1 MNPHRKVDEMKK
13 KLPNKTDKTLYYKEI
28 TNLHGLV
35 SRKFDECES
44 KIFDAQDAVGY
55 SNLARTTKTKL
66 LKMFQNVWADMNE
79 IVDTIGRVGKVK

>member
-1 MNPHRKVDEMKK
+1 MKHEK
-13 KLPNKTDKTLYYKEI
+13 KEKTKKADKALYYKEI

-35 SRKFDECES
+35 ATKFDECE
-44 KIFDAQDAVGY
+44 KRIFDAQDAVGY
-55 SNLARTTKTKL
+55 SNLARATKTKL